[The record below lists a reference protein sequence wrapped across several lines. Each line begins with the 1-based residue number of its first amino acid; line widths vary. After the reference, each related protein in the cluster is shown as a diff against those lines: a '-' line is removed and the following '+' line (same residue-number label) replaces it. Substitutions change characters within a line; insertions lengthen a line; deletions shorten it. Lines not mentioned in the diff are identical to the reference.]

1 MSEELFFHPDVVRV
15 VRAVLV
21 ERGVRHEQDLEDGIG
36 NVVQTCI
43 EYVRETKR
51 PPADVKE
58 ACTISRGVANLSG
71 KSAVRKTTTRGKTNV
86 GLTDAAD
93 EHHADAIESEL
104 DPVDVKRAL
113 EVAQDELARAG
124 GSVTLETFGD
134 IAAKT
139 KQKKLAEEHGVSHAA
154 MRKRVE
160 KARKTIVQRMAAGD
174 MRVLL
179 PPAALA
185 LLAVLGFFWIRNGML
200 NQEAQNT
207 PVPTPSAVPSQVPVV
222 VHPTMD
228 EREAAGYRKEAK
240 ALCDIGSWTECRDKL
255 DSAKVRD
262 PKGEELPE
270 VKAERAA
277 IEQGVKD
284 WSDDIQNLRAKPRQ

>member
-36 NVVQTCI
+36 NVVKTCI
-43 EYVRETKR
+43 EYVRETRR

-93 EHHADAIESEL
+93 EHHADAIESDL
-104 DPVDVKRAL
+104 DPLDVKRAL
-113 EVAQDELARAG
+113 EIAQQELAKAG
-124 GSVTLETFGD
+124 TGVTLETFGD

-139 KQKKLAEEHGVSHAA
+139 KQKQLAEEQGVSHAA

-160 KARKTIVQRMAAGD
+160 KARKTILQRMAEGD

-179 PPAALA
+179 PPAAIA
-185 LLAVLGFFWIRNGML
+185 LLAVVALLWMRNASL
-200 NQEAQNT
+200 NEEAQHT
-207 PVPTPSAVPSQVPVV
+207 PAPTPSTLPSQIPVV
-222 VHPTMD
+222 VMPTPE
-228 EREAAGYRKEAK
+228 EREAREYRAK
-240 ALCDIGSWTECRDKL
+240 AKLLCAAENWGECRLELDTAKML
-255 DSAKVRD
+255 DS
-262 PKGEELPE
+262 KGEDTPE

-277 IEQGVKD
+277 IEEATKG
-284 WSDDIQNLRAKPRQ
+284 WDDPQLNAKPRQ